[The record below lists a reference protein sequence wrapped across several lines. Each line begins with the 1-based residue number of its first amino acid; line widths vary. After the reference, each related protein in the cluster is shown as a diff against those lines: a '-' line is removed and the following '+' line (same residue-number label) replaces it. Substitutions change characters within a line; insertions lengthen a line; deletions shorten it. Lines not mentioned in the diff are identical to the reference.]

1 MLLQSFDYQLLA
13 RHYSSTAQNRK
24 NRTIIAK
31 LLEKKRLDFRKHL
44 RQKYDIKAESLQ
56 KSSFLIIMLLLA
68 SQVLNSLL
76 CSA

>member
-1 MLLQSFDYQLLA
+1 MLLQLFDYQSLA

-44 RQKYDIKAESLQ
+44 RQKYDIKAESLR

-68 SQVLNSLL
+68 SQAPISLL